1 MDEHPAAGDEPPV
14 DGEVLEPLRP
24 IRDEKGFF
32 LPGHPVLA
40 GAGRP
45 RGAAAR
51 LSADLREQ
59 VLLGIGSVEE
69 FVRRLAIENPGA
81 AAGLLS
87 KLLPPPRDPDAESAS
102 GVVTEI
108 SIVAMPPGRFIIDD
122 CDAPVRAVDAT
133 VAQAATGRG
142 HPLGSL
148 VVAEAAP
155 AFSEAVQ
162 EPVQERPASEPLE
175 LESPASEPLELE
187 SPASEPLELESPASE
202 PLELESPASEPLEPA
217 ADLDPE
223 WHALWGGHPPR
234 AQRLPPQPERP
245 RRRKRSLHSEVY
257 GRAVEILDP

>member
-122 CDAPVRAVDAT
+122 YDAPVRAVDAT

-162 EPVQERPASEPLE
+162 EPVQER
-175 LESPASEPLELE
+175 
-187 SPASEPLELESPASE
+187 PASE